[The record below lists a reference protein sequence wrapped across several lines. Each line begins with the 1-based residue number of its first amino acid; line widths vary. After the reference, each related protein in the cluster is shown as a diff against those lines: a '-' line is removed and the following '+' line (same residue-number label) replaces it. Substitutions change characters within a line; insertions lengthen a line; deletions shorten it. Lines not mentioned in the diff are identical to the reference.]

1 MQKICKSCNQT
12 FEITCPND
20 LDGRADSD
28 LKFYE
33 EIGVPSPNLCPD
45 DRAKRRMA
53 FANQRN
59 LYLRKCDGTSK
70 TIISNFSSDKKFP
83 VYAVDFFFSND
94 WDQLK
99 TGRDYDFSRPF
110 FDQFNDL
117 MQVAPKIALQRS
129 PSFDQNSD
137 YTNYA
142 GKNKNCYLIF
152 DSDKNEDCYHSYS
165 INSCISTMDCFRVS
179 DSELCYE
186 CVDCTNCYN
195 CRYLQNC
202 DNCRDCYFLKNS
214 IGCKNCFGSVNLRNK
229 EFYFFNEKLSKE
241 EYQKRF
247 SENLH
252 SYTKIQKLKAE
263 FQKFILKFPNK
274 AMEGVQNED
283 VFGNYLVECKNANY
297 CFDSRK
303 LWDCSYVQQAFNDLK
318 DSMDCT
324 QVGDGAEK
332 LYECC
337 YVGYMAYSNRFSSHV
352 LGQSS
357 YLNYCYFTP
366 FCTNLFGC
374 IGLHHQKYCI
384 LNKQYTKEKYEE
396 LIPKIIEHMKNTGEG
411 GEFFPTEISPFA
423 YNETHA
429 FDFYPIAKEEILK
442 KGWKWKDDIYE
453 IPKVEKIIPANL
465 LPETISEIPRQED
478 VGQADDI
485 LNWAIEC
492 EITKKPF
499 KIIKPELEFY
509 RKMNL
514 PIPRKHPDQRHK
526 DRMALRNPR
535 KLWKRNCMK
544 CNTEIQTTYSPERKE
559 MVYCEKCYLQAVY

>member
-1 MQKICKSCNQT
+1 MQKTCKNCSQN
-12 FEITCPND
+12 FEIT
-20 LDGRADSD
+20 DSD

-117 MQVAPKIALQRS
+117 MQVAPKLALQRS

-152 DSDKNEDCYHSYS
+152 DSDKDEDCYHSYS

-186 CVDCTNCYN
+186 CIDSTNCYN
-195 CRYLQNC
+195 CKYLQNC
-202 DNCRDCYFLKNS
+202 DNCRDCYFLKNC
-214 IGCKNCFGSVNLRNK
+214 IGCKDCFGSVNLRNK
-229 EFYFFNEKLSKE
+229 EFYFFNEKLTKE
-241 EYQKRF
+241 EYQKRLL
-247 SENLH
+247 ENLN

-396 LIPKIIEHMKNTGEG
+396 LIPKIIEHMKNTGEW
-411 GEFFPTEISPFA
+411 GEFFPTSLSPWPYQATEA
-423 YNETHA
+423 YE
-429 FDFYPIAKEEILK
+429 FFPLEEQVAKEQGFTWYSTLGQDYKITLKNAEIP
-442 KGWKWKDDIYE
+442 DDI
-453 IPKVEKIIPANL
+453 
-465 LPETISEIPRQED
+465 QD
-478 VGQADDI
+478 VDKNI
-485 LNWAIEC
+485 LNEIIEC
-492 EITKKPF
+492 AHQGNCHHECVGAFRVIEKEVDFCK
-499 KIIKPELEFY
+499 
-509 RKMNL
+509 RMNIPL
-514 PIPRKHPDQRHK
+514 PRLCPNCRHYE
-526 DRMALRNPR
+526 RLQLRNSPHFYHR
-535 KLWKRNCMK
+535 SCMK
-544 CNTEIQTTYSPERKE
+544 EGCTNEFETSYSPD
-559 MVYCEKCYLQAVY
+559 

>member
-12 FEITCPND
+12 FEIT
-20 LDGRADSD
+20 DSD

-59 LYLRKCDGTSK
+59 LYLRKCDGTGK
-70 TIISNFSSDKKFP
+70 TIISNFSSDKKSP

-117 MQVAPKIALQRS
+117 MQVAPKLALQRS

-186 CVDCTNCYN
+186 CVDCTNSYN

-229 EFYFFNEKLSKE
+229 EFYFFNEKLTKE
-241 EYQKRF
+241 EYEKRLVEYKIN
-247 SENLH
+247 SNI
-252 SYTKIQKLKAE
+252 KIQQLKNE
-263 FQKFILKFPNK
+263 YQKFILKFPNK
-274 AMEGVQNED
+274 AMEGVYNED
-283 VFGNYLVECKNANY
+283 VFGNYLIQCKNAHNCY
-297 CFDSRK
+297 DSRK
-303 LWDCSYVQQAFNDLK
+303 LWDCRYIQQAFDDAK
-318 DSMDCT
+318 SSIDCT
-324 QVGDGAEK
+324 QVGDAVEQ

-337 YVGYMAYSNRFSSHV
+337 YGGYGAYFNRFCSHT

-357 YLNYCYFTP
+357 YLTYCYYTP
-366 FCTNLFGC
+366 FCAYLFGC

-396 LIPKIIEHMKNTGEG
+396 LIPKIIEHMKNTGEF
-411 GEFFPTEISPFA
+411 GEFFPIEISPFA

-429 FDFYPIAKEEILK
+429 FDFYPITKEEILE

-453 IPKVEKIIPANL
+453 IPKVEKTIPANL
-465 LPETISEIPRQED
+465 LPETINEIP
-478 VGQADDI
+478 DDI
-485 LNWAIEC
+485 LNWAIVETSQC
-492 EITKKPF
+492 NVSTNRPF
-499 KIIKPELEFY
+499 KIIKPELDFY

-514 PIPRKHPDQRHK
+514 PIPRRHPDQRHK

-535 KLWKRNCMK
+535 KLWERNCMK
-544 CNTEIQTTYSPERKE
+544 CNDKIQTTYSPEEEIACNSKLQRRI
-559 MVYCEKCYLQAVY
+559 VYCEKCYLASIV